1 MHMFIHSM
9 HEIGKDTFQS
19 VALSKQKEN
28 GKRRKRG
35 ISKREYIQQTKIWVT
50 KMHFTSPEF
59 SES

>member
-35 ISKREYIQQTKIWVT
+35 ISRRVHATNKN
-50 KMHFTSPEF
+50 MGN
-59 SES
+59 